1 MNELL
6 SLLPGR
12 ERSPQLLV
20 RRFAS
25 PCGPLLLGAAGG
37 RLLLCDWTASRRHAT
52 NLRRLA
58 RFAPPLPGEAD
69 ALLLERAAAELEA
82 YFDGSGRT
90 PQAPLR
96 LCGTPFQLAVWEAL
110 RRIPF
115 GQTATYAAVAAS
127 LGRLRALRA
136 VAAAIGAN
144 ALSLFVPCHRVV
156 GSGGEL
162 TGYAGGLTAKAALLR
177 LEQGAPCPP
186 SGADGPTAPP
196 A

>member
-12 ERSPQLLV
+12 ERSPQILV

-25 PCGPLLLGAAGG
+25 PCGSLLLGAAGG

-82 YFDGSGRT
+82 YFDDSGRT

-127 LGRLRALRA
+127 LGRPRALRA